1 MGGWDGGVA
10 RWAAPI
16 SQKKNAM
23 GSQPPVAAATAT
35 SPPAVPVARL
45 PTDGI
50 NVVEVGPAYVGRRPR
65 TALFGA
71 AMRPRG
77 ALLHPPRP
85 PPPTPRLFDQ
95 PHQPTARH
103 TGDDARRRCE
113 SPSSRD
119 EKKAPFSHPC
129 CAAVCGST
137 PRRAGGR
144 GRGGAGGRAARAR
157 RAAAGATLSTAQRV
171 VGGRGGAAAARVP
184 AWRAWSRPQGGGF
197 GRVHRDGGVAPRLV
211 SVSLCEGP
219 SSTPLA
225 NVQCRPAG

>member
-65 TALFGA
+65 TALFGV
-71 AMRPRG
+71 AMCPRG

-119 EKKAPFSHPC
+119 EKKSTIFSPLLRGRVRQH
-129 CAAVCGST
+129 AAA
-137 PRRAGGR
+137 RRRARTRRGRRSCRARAARRGGRYVEHRTAAGGR
-144 GRGGAGGRAARAR
+144 AWRSRGGAGPRLAC
-157 RAAAGATLSTAQRV
+157 LESST
-171 VGGRGGAAAARVP
+171 
-184 AWRAWSRPQGGGF
+184 GGGV
-197 GRVHRDGGVAPRLV
+197 R
-211 SVSLCEGP
+211 EGP
-219 SSTPLA
+219 PRRRRGA
-225 NVQCRPAG
+225 PPR